1 MKICQLSSTSVD
13 GGYFEGLA
21 QGLTSVGHE
30 LLYVSLREALPP
42 TWLDRYPSIA
52 YRTLGATARW
62 QYPLATLRLA
72 HWLRRE
78 QVSILH
84 MHLYDAGLVGL
95 LAALLAGVPVRLLSR
110 HHLDETWLLGTR
122 LTVELD
128 RWMARRVDCVIV
140 PAQAVRQHMLEKESL
155 SEAQIE
161 VIPHGFKFESLA
173 ADELAGQRVRS
184 ELGLDGAFVLGNVGR
199 LVRNKGHLY
208 LLQAAKAL
216 LPEIP
221 NLRVLLVG
229 DGERA
234 LVEGIV
240 AELGLQD
247 NVVFAGFR
255 RDVAACMKAMDVLV
269 HPSLSESFGQ
279 VLVEAMCVGTPVV
292 ASAVGG
298 IPEIVSH
305 ERTGLLT
312 PVADADALT
321 VALRRLHA
329 QPEWRMALGMAGQAS
344 VYARFSRE
352 LMVQRYL
359 EIYRRYEH
367 EPSEKTYVAA

>member
-1 MKICQLSSTSVD
+1 MKICQFSSTSVD

-30 LLYVSLREALPP
+30 LFYVSLREARPP
-42 TWLDRYPSIA
+42 TWLERYPSIT
-52 YRTLGATARW
+52 YRTLGTTARW
-62 QYPLATLRLA
+62 QYLLAVLRLA

-78 QVSILH
+78 RVSILH
-84 MHLYDAGLVGL
+84 LHLYDAGLVGL
-95 LAALLAGVPVRLLSR
+95 LAAFLAGVPVRLLSR

-128 RWMARRVDCVIV
+128 RWMARRADCVIV
-140 PAQAVRQHMLEKESL
+140 PTQAVRQHMLEKEAL
-155 SEAQIE
+155 AEVQIE
-161 VIPHGFKFESLA
+161 VIPYGFQFEVLT
-173 ADELAGQRVRS
+173 ADELAGQRVRG

-199 LVRNKGHLY
+199 LVHNKGHRY
-208 LLQAAKAL
+208 LFQAVKAL

-234 LVEGIV
+234 LIEGLV
-240 AELGLQD
+240 AELGLQEH
-247 NVVFAGFR
+247 VVFAGFR

-292 ASAVGG
+292 ASAIGG

-305 ERTGLLT
+305 ERTGLLV
-312 PVADADALT
+312 PVADAAALEI
-321 VALRRLHA
+321 AIRRLHA
-329 QPEWRMALGMAGQAS
+329 QPAWRVALGVAGQAS
-344 VYARFSRE
+344 VYERFSRE
-352 LMVQRYL
+352 LMMQRYL